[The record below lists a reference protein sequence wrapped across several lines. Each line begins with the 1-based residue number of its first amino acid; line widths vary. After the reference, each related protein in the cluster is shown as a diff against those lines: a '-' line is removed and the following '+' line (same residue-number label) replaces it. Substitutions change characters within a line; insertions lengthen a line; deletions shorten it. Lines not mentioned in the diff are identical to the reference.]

1 MRNINSKND
10 VLALLQENKPAL
22 QRVFPLQRIG
32 LFGSWAR
39 DEQTSQSDIDI
50 LVEVDSSIGLGF
62 VTLADQL
69 EKVLGRKVDLVSRRA
84 IKPRLWAEIE
94 TDLIYI

>member
-39 DEQTSQSDIDI
+39 DEQTAQSDIDI

-69 EKVLGRKVDLVSRRA
+69 EKVLGHKVDLVSRRA

-94 TDLIYI
+94 AELIYV